1 MAGALKYFNT
11 TFDLQHLITRTHRVT
26 RTDSIFFNPDK
37 NYSAITS
44 KTAKKFIIE
53 KIITCKHLMWT
64 FLARKLSKNSS
75 ISAPNESRAQ
85 GPHNKSDNLLR
96 KMRQNR
102 VVLILIR
109 TWTRF
114 FAAAKLS
121 H

>member
-26 RTDSIFFNPDK
+26 PSNSIFFNPDK

-64 FLARKLSKNSS
+64 FLARKLSKNSP
-75 ISAPNESRAQ
+75 ILLQMFRAQ
-85 GPHNKSDNLLR
+85 CPHNKSDNLLR

-109 TWTRF
+109 TWPRF

>member
-37 NYSAITS
+37 KIIAITS

-53 KIITCKHLMWT
+53 KIITCEHLMWT

-75 ISAPNESRAQ
+75 ISAPNEQTTRHAQ
-85 GPHNKSDNLLR
+85 
-96 KMRQNR
+96 
-102 VVLILIR
+102 
-109 TWTRF
+109 
-114 FAAAKLS
+114 
-121 H
+121 

>member
-11 TFDLQHLITRTHRVT
+11 TFDLQHLIARTHRVT
-26 RTDSIFFNPDK
+26 PSNSIFFNPDK

-64 FLARKLSKNSS
+64 FLARKLCKKSS
-75 ISAPNESRAQ
+75 ILLQMRGPQ

-109 TWTRF
+109 TWPRF